1 MEEVKNLVRFVTIPN
16 FPNYCIGE
24 DGRVWSDNRKR
35 YLKWYRGKGCE
46 RPHVTLFNNGVSS
59 KLFVATLVAKA
70 FVTNPKPNVYKY
82 VRYKDGNSANNH
94 WSNLEW
100 CRNQTGSKYGKAKI
114 FQSIVKGTNFF
125 TPIIDS
131 YHTVGNHII
140 ELSCSEKDNQ
150 HGLYN
155 REVNGIT
162 FKGKYGVTVITN
174 NGNGW
179 ERSIE
184 LDKLC
189 YSRKEAMEYIKSLG
203 DKENEV

>member
-1 MEEVKNLVRFVTIPN
+1 MEESKTTVRFVTISG
-16 FPNYCIGE
+16 FSNYCVGE

-46 RPHVTLFNNGVSS
+46 RPHVTLFHNGNSS
-59 KLFVATLVAKA
+59 KLFIATLVAKA

-114 FQSIVKGTNFF
+114 FQSIVKGSNFF
-125 TPIIDS
+125 TPIVDS
-131 YHTVGNHII
+131 YHTIGNHII

-174 NGNGW
+174 EGDGW
-179 ERSIE
+179 KRSTE
-184 LDKLC
+184 LDELC
-189 YSRKEAMEYIKSLG
+189 DSRDEAIKYIKSL
-203 DKENEV
+203 DKNEV

>member
-24 DGRVWSDNRKR
+24 DGRVWSYNRMC

-46 RPHVTLFNNGVSS
+46 RPHVTLFHNGNSS
-59 KLFVATLVAKA
+59 KLFIATLVAKA
-70 FVTNPKPNVYKY
+70 FVTNPKANVYKY

-114 FQSIVKGTNFF
+114 FQSIVKGSNFF
-125 TPIIDS
+125 TPIVDS
-131 YHTVGNHII
+131 YHTIGNHII

-174 NGNGW
+174 EGDGW
-179 ERSIE
+179 KRNIE

-189 YSRKEAMEYIKSLG
+189 DSRDEAIEYIKSL
-203 DKENEV
+203 DNA

>member
-1 MEEVKNLVRFVTIPN
+1 MDR
-16 FPNYCIGE
+16 
-24 DGRVWSDNRKR
+24 
-35 YLKWYRGKGCE
+35 
-46 RPHVTLFNNGVSS
+46 
-59 KLFVATLVAKA
+59 
-70 FVTNPKPNVYKY
+70 
-82 VRYKDGNSANNH
+82 
-94 WSNLEW
+94 
-100 CRNQTGSKYGKAKI
+100 AKI
-114 FQSIVKGTNFF
+114 FQSVIKGTNVF

-155 REVNGIT
+155 REVNGIS
-162 FKGKYGVTVITN
+162 FKGTYGVTVITN

-189 YSRKEAMEYIKSLG
+189 SHPLPLLVIMVMDGNVVL
-203 DKENEV
+203 N